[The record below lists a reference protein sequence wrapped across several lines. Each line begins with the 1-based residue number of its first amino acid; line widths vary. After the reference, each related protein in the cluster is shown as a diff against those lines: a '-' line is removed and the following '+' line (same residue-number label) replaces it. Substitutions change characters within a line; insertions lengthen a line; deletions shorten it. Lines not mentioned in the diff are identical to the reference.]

1 MKRRE
6 ERKRA
11 RNALIEETIRLE
23 AANNPEVDYSSYL
36 ISNRQIVQL
45 ILIFIAEITGIIC

>member
-11 RNALIEETIRLE
+11 RNALIEETTRLE
-23 AANNPEVDYSSYL
+23 AASGLVDTVPVS
-36 ISNRQIVQL
+36 
-45 ILIFIAEITGIIC
+45 IAEVLTSLIQLLSAVNICPS

>member
-23 AANNPEVDYSSYL
+23 AANNPEVSHCEQHVFNFL
-36 ISNRQIVQL
+36 QV
-45 ILIFIAEITGIIC
+45 